1 MTRVLLVED
10 SNDVLCVF
18 QLELKALG
26 YEVDAVLNAEDALV
40 LAQQTIPDVIV
51 SDLSMPGMDGFEFI
65 KRIREMP
72 ALSSVPAIAMTG
84 TNNDK
89 LLKRAIALGFTTHV
103 MKPVEMPVL
112 SNRIEQLTSRRLQR
126 KAS

>member
-18 QLELKALG
+18 QFELKALG
-26 YEVDAVLNAEDALV
+26 YEVDAVSNAEDALV
-40 LAQQTIPDVIV
+40 LAQQTTPDVIV

-65 KRIREMP
+65 KRIREIP
-72 ALSSVPAIAMTG
+72 ALSSVPAIAVTG
-84 TNNDK
+84 TNSDK
-89 LLKRAIALGFTTHV
+89 VLKRALTLGFTAHV
-103 MKPVEMPVL
+103 TKPVEMPVL

>member
-1 MTRVLLVED
+1 MTQVLLVED

>member
-18 QLELKALG
+18 QLELKVLG
-26 YEVDAVLNAEDALV
+26 YEVDAVSNAEDALV

-51 SDLSMPGMDGFEFI
+51 SDLSMPGMDGLEFI
-65 KRIREMP
+65 KRIREIP
-72 ALSSVPAIAMTG
+72 ALRSVPAIAMTG

-89 LLKRAIALGFTTHV
+89 VLKRALALGFNAHV
-103 MKPVEMPVL
+103 TKPVEMPVL
-112 SNRIEQLTSRRLQR
+112 SSRIEQLTSRRLQR